1 MLVGVGK
8 IRVGKSI
15 PHNRSLT
22 KTFLSNGR
30 EVAFG
35 LEFEFGSCLKFADT
49 RMLATC
55 LVLYQKRHSF
65 PGIKR
70 ILPKRALLFGLRK
83 YHCNSPIDKDFG
95 WINENDLVRY
105 IHSFGEMSPVFYGSG
120 WKSGTLEAKAC
131 VYDTLKLWRP
141 HSNVR

>member
-1 MLVGVGK
+1 MLVRVGK

-55 LVLYQKRHSF
+55 LVLYQKRYSF

-70 ILPKRALLFGLRK
+70 NLLKRALLFGVRK
-83 YHCNSPIDKDFG
+83 YHCNSPGEKDFR
-95 WINENDLVRY
+95 WINENFLVRY
-105 IHSFGEMSPVFYGSG
+105 IDSFGEMSPVFYGCG
-120 WKSGTLEAKAC
+120 WKSGTVEANAC
-131 VYDTLKLWRP
+131 VYNTLKWWRS
-141 HSNVR
+141 HSHVR

>member
-1 MLVGVGK
+1 MLVKVGK

-35 LEFEFGSCLKFADT
+35 LEFEFGSCLKLTDT

-55 LVLYQKRHSF
+55 LVLYQKRYSF
-65 PGIKR
+65 PGIKKN
-70 ILPKRALLFGLRK
+70 LLKRALLLGLRK
-83 YHCNSPIDKDFG
+83 YHCNSPSEKDFG
-95 WINENDLVRY
+95 WINENYLVRY
-105 IHSFGEMSPVFYGSG
+105 IDSFGEMSSVFYGSG
-120 WKSGTLEAKAC
+120 WKSATVEAKAC
-131 VYDTLKLWRP
+131 VYNTLKLWRS
-141 HSNVR
+141 HSHVH